1 MGFVKLD
8 SKRVIEACISYISY
22 VDTYKKNEIEK
33 AIKKKM
39 MPTTKSFF
47 GFGKYTIAMTRE
59 QAEKAMDAATY
70 MFELSERELIMER
83 GIIPYNTVM
92 SIKFMAEEGKEVFL
106 SEDQVSLIKHDL
118 NLLKE

>member
-1 MGFVKLD
+1 
-8 SKRVIEACISYISY
+8 
-22 VDTYKKNEIEK
+22 
-33 AIKKKM
+33 
-39 MPTTKSFF
+39 
-47 GFGKYTIAMTRE
+47 
-59 QAEKAMDAATY
+59 MDAATY